1 MYLLVKYTCSD
12 AGVLKFTAS
21 GTATLVNV
29 HAKDKKDTCGT
40 GVTTADD
47 KVGFTGPNAGKVV
60 GEFTDAKSA
69 ACGYIKDPAVSY
81 LFIRQTMFID
91 CCHLRFNRFGSVW

>member
-1 MYLLVKYTCSD
+1 MLVKYTCSE

-40 GVTTADD
+40 GVTTAVD
-47 KVGFTGPNAGKVV
+47 KVGFTGPTAGKVL

-69 ACGYIKDPAVSY
+69 ACGYIKVSH
-81 LFIRQTMFID
+81 LFIRQTTFVD
-91 CCHLRFNRFGSVW
+91 CCHLRFRCNAVFLV

>member
-1 MYLLVKYTCSD
+1 MSVKYTCSD

-40 GVTTADD
+40 GVTTAD
-47 KVGFTGPNAGKVV
+47 GFTGPTAGKVV

-69 ACGYIKDPAVSY
+69 ACGYIKVSH
-81 LFIRQTMFID
+81 LFIRQTMFVD
-91 CCHLRFNRFGSVW
+91 CCHLRFRCNAVFLV